1 MTLGWASDNP
11 RLRQVPVATIARR
24 MEASGLRRTRY
35 YTPQV
40 HAASFALPA
49 FVLGHMRGRAAG
61 A

>member
-1 MTLGWASDNP
+1 MSDP
-11 RLRQVPVATIARR
+11 IAMRGAATVVATIARR
-24 MEASGLRRTRY
+24 MDASGLRRTRY

>member
-1 MTLGWASDNP
+1 
-11 RLRQVPVATIARR
+11 VATIARR
-24 MEASGLRRTRY
+24 MEASSLRRTRY